1 MDLMVCLSLVVD
13 TKVLRPHP
21 SPKFS
26 NTFCILDRVSVWD
39 GFALELIIEELMMM
53 RYSFF

>member
-13 TKVLRPHP
+13 TKVLPP
-21 SPKFS
+21 PPPPPKFS

-39 GFALELIIEELMMM
+39 GFAVELIIVTV
-53 RYSFF
+53 